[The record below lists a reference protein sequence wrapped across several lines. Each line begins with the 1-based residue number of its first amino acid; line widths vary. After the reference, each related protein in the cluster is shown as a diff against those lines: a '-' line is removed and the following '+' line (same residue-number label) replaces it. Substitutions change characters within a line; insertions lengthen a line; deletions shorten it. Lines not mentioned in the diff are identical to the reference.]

1 MPSVWLSLLAR
12 LVAVAFGGLV
22 IGALFGAA
30 AGALAA
36 CAILLLLLLA
46 HTAHLAR
53 LQRWLKSPEQRD
65 IPDAWGAWGNVF
77 VDLYRMLRR
86 EHKARA
92 RIEGDLEVFSQAAEA
107 SPDGLVFLD
116 AEDHIVWC
124 NRVAEQ
130 HLGLRGERDVGLL
143 VTNLIRLPGFA
154 EFIASAL
161 FRYLSAAEKRA
172 AAMHSAPKAYRLM
185 ASSGEGPM
193 CRSAWLSTRSSMC
206 TSFMG
211 SLSA

>member
-1 MPSVWLSLLAR
+1 MTPVWFTLLAR
-12 LVAVAFGGLV
+12 LLAVGLAGLIAAAFFGVAAGLAVACAALLSMLV
-22 IGALFGAA
+22 
-30 AGALAA
+30 
-36 CAILLLLLLA
+36 A
-46 HTAHLAR
+46 HTAHLSR

-86 EHKARA
+86 ERKVRA
-92 RIEGDLEVFSQAAEA
+92 RVESDLEVFSQAAEA

-143 VTNLIRLPGFA
+143 VTNLIRLPRFA
-154 EFIASAL
+154 EFVASA
-161 FRYLSAAEKRA
+161 R
-172 AAMHSAPKAYRLM
+172 
-185 ASSGEGPM
+185 EGD
-193 CRSAWLSTRSSMC
+193 
-206 TSFMG
+206 
-211 SLSA
+211 